1 MSLLGPFSKGFPVA
15 FRSDGDTT
23 RDAFGK
29 HIQEIDRIYGY
40 LNALDAGKASA
51 DEISGSLG
59 DLNTVLTQHINSSNP
74 HPNWKPSFSFSD
86 LSGTVDASK
95 VSGKLTQA
103 TIDASR
109 VNGLTALITGSIPE
123 ASGDGIT
130 SSSLAGNGYVKF
142 KNGLIIQWGVVEAT
156 EENLVSANTSQ
167 DTWDIE
173 YSYPTQFQSSCFLL
187 HVRRS
192 NSDNQLKFGYEIKSK
207 GTSSFTIRY
216 SDITKPQ
223 TYHTTLSYIAIG
235 K

>member
-123 ASGDGIT
+123 AGGDGIT
-130 SSSLAGNGYVKF
+130 SSNLAGNGYVKF
-142 KNGLIIQWGVVEAT
+142 KNGLIIQWGVHTKDDAGGKWEHSVTFPIPFPNICYTVTATCNPNNDSDEPKNWGDDSEHGFYINNWDKNGFRAISYVE
-156 EENLVSANTSQ
+156 
-167 DTWDIE
+167 D
-173 YSYPTQFQSSCFLL
+173 
-187 HVRRS
+187 
-192 NSDNQLKFGYEIKSK
+192 FG
-207 GTSSFTIRY
+207 GTGLNF
-216 SDITKPQ
+216 
-223 TYHTTLSYIAIG
+223 IAIG